1 MAGLLI
7 GLIGHTVT
15 DTIAG
20 WGIWWGWV
28 LVPALSA
35 LQWGSFKRVGF
46 SVKTGHIIK
55 EIFPI

>member
-28 LVPALSA
+28 ISSGIIGFAMGFIQKELALV
-35 LQWGSFKRVGF
+35 
-46 SVKTGHIIK
+46 
-55 EIFPI
+55 